1 MLCMYRIKEI
11 QCSHTIMII
20 GFAGYSD
27 AAYATSSS
35 LDYLIKKFNA
45 EKIGEFNS
53 DDLYNYSILRPV
65 TSIRSGEILKIEFP
79 SLEIFHT
86 LNNGRDIIFIK
97 GFEPQLRWLEFM
109 DSIIEMSRKLN
120 VKEVYTLGSFI
131 DYSEEVKVSVVLTD
145 KSLKNIVENLGL
157 GLIDYQGPCSIY
169 TPMISRLYGEGIKA
183 LSLWAHIP
191 YRDYALLSRIGATDW
206 RASSKLVSSL
216 LKVVDLRLDIKDL
229 EEKALQVETTLKSTY
244 HGGKFEES
252 PKYII

>member
-1 MLCMYRIKEI
+1 MYRIKEI
-11 QCSHTIMII
+11 QCSYAIMII
-20 GFAGYSD
+20 GFAGYPD

-35 LDYLIKKFNA
+35 LNYLVKKFNA
-45 EKIGEFNS
+45 EKIGEFSS

-79 SLEIFHT
+79 SLEIFHAF
-86 LNNGRDIIFIK
+86 NGDRDIIFIK
-97 GFEPQLRWLEFM
+97 GFEPQLKWQRFM
-109 DSIIEMSRKLN
+109 DSITEISRKLN
-120 VKEVYTLGSFI
+120 VKEVYTLGSFV

-145 KSLKNIVENLGL
+145 KSLKSIIESLGL

-169 TPMISRLYGEGIKA
+169 TPIINKLYSEGIKA

-191 YRDYALLSRIGATDW
+191 YRDYAVLSRVGATDW
-206 RASSKLVSSL
+206 RASSKLISSL
-216 LKVVDLRLDIKDL
+216 LKVVDLKLDIKDL
-229 EEKALQVETTLKSTY
+229 EEKALQVETTLRSTY